1 MRIIYCLRW
10 QKKSLLIIVSQKE
23 SVLLYYEMIIDLY
36 EAVLL
41 LGNMIDEQRGW
52 YLKSISINITS
63 IHVHRQQT
71 AFSQPV
77 PWHSPHCHHLR
88 QELGGHPYHHH
99 RHHLHRHQYLV
110 QA

>member
-63 IHVHRQQT
+63 IHVIG
-71 AFSQPV
+71 SKL
-77 PWHSPHCHHLR
+77 HLVNLFHGTLLIVIVAVKSW
-88 QELGGHPYHHH
+88 EVIHIIII
-99 RHHLHRHQYLV
+99 V
-110 QA
+110 IISIVINT